1 MFEARFIVVSFA
13 YFFLLYCALSALV
26 CLTWNL
32 FARRMRQWPANSLFA
47 VRTMPLMASVSVT
60 LGIIVPSFLL
70 LEPRSAEESLG
81 PVLVTLGLCCL
92 SLLVWGFSRAVIAQ
106 VKTSQAL
113 AAWLNGASRI
123 DLNTQVPVFR
133 TDRDSPPVAVSGVWR
148 PRILV
153 SEAALAI
160 LTPAEL
166 RTALR
171 HETAHVRYL
180 DNLRKLVFRF
190 SAFPGMASL
199 EAAWSEAAE
208 MAADDA
214 AVDSVRDALD
224 LAAALI
230 KLSLLGPIRVSVDLT
245 TALLSDSLPLRLN
258 RLFAWDKKRN
268 AENRSN
274 RGLRTLLLLST
285 SICLL
290 SAYPDLLVHVH
301 SVTEWLVR

>member
-1 MFEARFIVVSFA
+1 MFEARFIVISFA

-26 CLTWNL
+26 CMGWNL
-32 FARRMRQWPANSLFA
+32 FGRRMRQWSADSLFA
-47 VRTMPLMASVSVT
+47 VRIMPLMASASIT
-60 LGIIVPSFLL
+60 LGVIVPSFLL

-81 PVLVTLGLCCL
+81 PVLVTLGFCCF
-92 SLLVWGFSRAVIAQ
+92 SLLVWWFSRAAIAQ

-123 DLNTQVPVFR
+123 DLNIKVPVFR
-133 TDRDSPPVAVSGVWR
+133 TDRDLPPVTVSGVWR

-180 DNLRKLVFRF
+180 DNLRKLLFRF
-190 SAFPGMASL
+190 SAFPGMARL
-199 EAAWSEAAE
+199 ETAWSEAAE

-230 KLSLLGPIRVSVDLT
+230 KLSLLGPIRASADLT
-245 TALLSDSLPLRLN
+245 TALLSDSLPLRLK

-268 AENRSN
+268 SENRSN
-274 RGLRTLLLLST
+274 RGLCTLLLLT
-285 SICLL
+285 TAICLVTT
-290 SAYPDLLVHVH
+290 YPDLLVRAHE
-301 SVTEWLVR
+301 VTEWLVR